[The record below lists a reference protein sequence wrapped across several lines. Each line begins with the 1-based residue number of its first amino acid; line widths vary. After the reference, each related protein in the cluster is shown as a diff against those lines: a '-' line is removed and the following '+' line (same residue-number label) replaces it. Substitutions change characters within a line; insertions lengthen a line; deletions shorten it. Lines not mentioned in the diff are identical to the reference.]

1 MAMSIPVD
9 ENGCSDLQALVERAG
24 RRDHAPAGHVV
35 KLPHELQSLADKW
48 QIRRQPRAWLFT
60 CLACGDEYECTC
72 FPSGNLTPRQLKH
85 LKYHRHS
92 RS

>member
-1 MAMSIPVD
+1 MSDKEMTEQEILKRY
-9 ENGCSDLQALVERAG
+9 ST
-24 RRDHAPAGHVV
+24 PAGDVV
-35 KLPHELQSLADKW
+35 KKLPRELQSLADKW
-48 QIRRQPRAWLFT
+48 RIRRQPRTWLFT
-60 CLACGDEYECTC
+60 CLACGDEYESTC